1 VAASE
6 CNRTQAHCACKAVI
20 KCPAWWHHCVE
31 GVVRQSV
38 STGQWA
44 PLQLS
49 WWPSYDAPRLVVK
62 SACNPI
68 PVVRSCYARR
78 HQPSPARLSTILHSI
93 QRQLLHRQL
102 IGGEKMN
109 STFLVSRVS
118 QSNIWGHH
126 PNPRQ
131 LPVRNCTVRQVY
143 TDCHNR
149 LAPKQADVHDAS
161 KSTIITIRPNAFLM
175 NTV

>member
-1 VAASE
+1 MPCMV
-6 CNRTQAHCACKAVI
+6 
-20 KCPAWWHHCVE
+20 
-31 GVVRQSV
+31 
-38 STGQWA
+38 A
-44 PLQLS
+44 PLCGRCSSPISEHWAVGTPAALLVTFIWRTTSCCKVSMQS
-49 WWPSYDAPRLVVK
+49 YPS
-62 SACNPI
+62 C
-68 PVVRSCYARR
+68 
-78 HQPSPARLSTILHSI
+78 T
-93 QRQLLHRQL
+93 QLLRSPSSTVA
-102 IGGEKMN
+102 GEAEHYLAQHPAPAATPAVDWWREN
-109 STFLVSRVS
+109 EQHFPSVTSRVS